1 MFWSNS
7 SRVIL
12 HCLALV
18 GIAMDWLCY
27 EAKERF
33 AGWQIIQVIHIPR
46 WKWEMI
52 KGMEGSVEGHEA
64 VPNETNWIRRN
75 EFGYPDLPMGKYV
88 REEKRKTI

>member
-27 EAKERF
+27 EAKERL

>member
-7 SRVIL
+7 GKVIL
-12 HCLALV
+12 SCLALV

-27 EAKERF
+27 EAKESS
-33 AGWQIIQVIHIPR
+33 GEWWKIIQVIHIPR

-52 KGMEGSVEGHEA
+52 KGMNGSVERTEEEPG
-64 VPNETNWIRRN
+64 IRRN

-88 REEKRKTI
+88 SEEKRKTI

>member
-7 SRVIL
+7 GKVIL
-12 HCLALV
+12 SCLALV

-27 EAKERF
+27 EAKESS
-33 AGWQIIQVIHIPR
+33 GEWWKIIQVIHIPR

-52 KGMEGSVEGHEA
+52 KGMEGHEA

>member
-27 EAKERF
+27 EAKERL

-75 EFGYPDLPMGKYV
+75 EFGYPDLPVGKYV
-88 REEKRKTI
+88 SEEKRKTI